1 MKRFSAFTVFFCL
14 VIPVFS
20 QVMRTDTM
28 FGNGQHLFQPK
39 KFNYNLT
46 LGSEFSSFSGFGSAL
61 NTYVAP
67 RVSYNV
73 NKRLSIGGGISVIQT
88 NYFNVKSYSR
98 DGQPFSTS
106 GNFTSGM
113 IFVNGQYL
121 VNDRLT
127 ISGSAYKQFPI
138 SKDPLPYNPFNP
150 VSSRGAQGIDLNVGY
165 RIGNNMYIQAGF
177 RYSDGQNPY
186 YADPFNRS
194 PFMNDSY
201 GSQYGFGVPR
211 W

>member
-1 MKRFSAFTVFFCL
+1 MRQLSAL
-14 VIPVFS
+14 VIFFFLMAPVFC
-20 QVMRTDTM
+20 QVMRKDTA
-28 FGNGQHLFQPK
+28 FNDDQRLLQPK

-46 LGSEFSSFSGFGSAL
+46 LGSEFTSISGFGSAL
-61 NTYVAP
+61 NTYVTP
-67 RVSYNV
+67 RFSYNV

-88 NYFNVKSYSR
+88 NYFNARSYLQNE
-98 DGQPFSTS
+98 QPFSTN

-138 SKDPLPYNPFNP
+138 TKDPLPYNPFNP
-150 VSSRGAQGIDLNVGY
+150 VSSKGAQGVDFNIGY
-165 RIGNNMYIQAGF
+165 RIGDHMYIQAGF

-186 YADPFNRS
+186 CADPFNRS
-194 PFMNDSY
+194 PFKNDSY